1 MLSCEKETKCIVLAY
16 CVISNYHIKDEIVP
30 CVNKNIFFSFI
41 CFQGEW
47 ILSGKDVCDNLQ
59 QLHLYMY
66 VVKCVNIGS
75 SKDPFLSRVSDFAV
89 VFGNELDAEVYHVN
103 LHLELTMLIF
113 PSK

>member
-1 MLSCEKETKCIVLAY
+1 
-16 CVISNYHIKDEIVP
+16 
-30 CVNKNIFFSFI
+30 
-41 CFQGEW
+41 
-47 ILSGKDVCDNLQ
+47 
-59 QLHLYMY
+59 MY